1 MRRAAIVIVGA
12 VMGVGLPAS
21 SSASTSP
28 PDESI
33 PLDDVD
39 AVSITG
45 VGHVTVTIGT
55 PAELTI
61 SGPAAAVD
69 QLDVTVDDGE
79 LEVEPATDATIEL
92 APGETLEFH
101 VTVEELA
108 DIEVS
113 GAVTAQV
120 VGVVGD
126 ELGVDVRD
134 SAAATITDV
143 DLEEFDADVSGTAM
157 LVVAG
162 STDELELDARGAA
175 GFDGTGLVA
184 GSADVEARDSAL
196 VVVNVSGTLEA
207 DVRATAIVEHVGTPA
222 ETELDVR
229 DAGEVRVATGTLL
242 PPMSTVPT
250 GSPVPTADAAGVTTV
265 AEADEPSGPAVHEVS
280 LAGRVFSPATLEV
293 GVGDTVTWVNDDDT
307 EHTVTANDGAFDS
320 GTLAEGATFSFT
332 FDTAGEFDY
341 RCLFHDSMQGTV
353 VVR

>member
-1 MRRAAIVIVGA
+1 MRRTASIIIVGA
-12 VMGVGLPAS
+12 LAGLALPAS
-21 SSASTSP
+21 SQASTTP
-28 PDESI
+28 PGESI
-33 PLDDVD
+33 PLDDVEV
-39 AVSITG
+39 VSIAG
-45 VGHVTVTIGT
+45 IGHVTVAVGT

-69 QLDVTVDDGE
+69 QLVVTVADGE
-79 LEVEPATDATIEL
+79 LVVEPADDSTIEL
-92 APGETLEFH
+92 APGEMLEFH

-134 SAAATITDV
+134 SASATIGGVDV
-143 DLEEFDADVSGTAM
+143 EELDADVSGTAM

-162 STDELELDARGAA
+162 STVELELDARDAA
-175 GFDGTGLVA
+175 GFDGTGLAA

-207 DVRATAIVEHVGTPA
+207 EVRASAIVEHVGTPA
-222 ETELDVR
+222 ETELDVL
-229 DAGEVRVATGTLL
+229 DAGEVRPATGTLL
-242 PPMSTVPT
+242 PPLSTVPT
-250 GSPVPTADAAGVTTV
+250 VPTADAAGVTTV
-265 AEADEPSGPAVHEVS
+265 ADPDGASGSAVHEVS
-280 LAGRVFSPATLEV
+280 LAGRAFSPATLEV
-293 GVGDTVTWVNDDDT
+293 AVGDTVTWINDDDT

-320 GTLAEGATFSFT
+320 GALAEGATFSFT